1 MLCSRRS
8 APHSLLRWARCC
20 RLFLLRSSQETPAR
34 CRCLWTS
41 CRSAQPEP
49 QLELVDRGAGGRDGT
64 GSEGSDAATEAAT
77 ARSARRAAMPRG
89 TTRRGGRK
97 TSAKRSGEAWDA
109 SRVSYEIGI
118 VLEGVVR
125 RVEIIEVG
133 YHGPGALDSLYWDN
147 PFLLRSLPSMPL
159 PCKCA
164 CCQGLPC
171 KGSRCVGCKLCWG
184 GCSRAFGR
192 REGECCR
199 VYERPGGPFLGGNSV
214 EKLRATAL
222 RGHFGIR
229 QVHFGG
235 ARCIQPEQSRPNA
248 WRADGGHCTNA
259 WGLPCLPPTPHC
271 PGGHCDGKC
280 GDEDCHLND
289 DWGGLRDDY

>member
-1 MLCSRRS
+1 
-8 APHSLLRWARCC
+8 
-20 RLFLLRSSQETPAR
+20 
-34 CRCLWTS
+34 
-41 CRSAQPEP
+41 
-49 QLELVDRGAGGRDGT
+49 
-64 GSEGSDAATEAAT
+64 
-77 ARSARRAAMPRG
+77 
-89 TTRRGGRK
+89 
-97 TSAKRSGEAWDA
+97 
-109 SRVSYEIGI
+109 
-118 VLEGVVR
+118 
-125 RVEIIEVG
+125 
-133 YHGPGALDSLYWDN
+133 
-147 PFLLRSLPSMPL
+147 MPL

-271 PGGHCDGKC
+271 PGGTAMANAGTRTATSTMTGEAGAMTTNVAVAVVCGRT
-280 GDEDCHLND
+280 GDECGSWVGCLLMSAALACCLAALGVGSVLAALSPEEAAAS
-289 DWGGLRDDY
+289 GGPPSPQRKPPPRAVPTLFFPRARRDRGRVEAPPRGTAGLCNPSGPQGNWAIVPADLSGFSEVFLRSSEDTRWVGGVYA

>member
-1 MLCSRRS
+1 MPAALRRRQLYRYVPLGS
-8 APHSLLRWARCC
+8 PRVRDARERQHRACRKGLGGAPLGEPPP
-20 RLFLLRSSQETPAR
+20 QPPPAPQPA
-34 CRCLWTS
+34 LGEP
-41 CRSAQPEP
+41 QPEP

-229 QVHFGG
+229 QYANGCVYQ
-235 ARCIQPEQSRPNA
+235 AVDPNF
-248 WRADGGHCTNA
+248 
-259 WGLPCLPPTPHC
+259 PYPHISQNI
-271 PGGHCDGKC
+271 PIDP
-280 GDEDCHLND
+280 D
-289 DWGGLRDDY
+289 